1 MKTKNKYIISNP
13 GKFHHFEVARELNK
27 LNMLDKI
34 ICGYPWFKLK
44 NFGVPKEKIV
54 SLSLNTI
61 LSRYINDGWLKDY
74 LNINQFKK
82 IDNTTK
88 KYLNDNTVFLGLS
101 GSSLNT
107 GLEAKKRNI
116 LYICERA
123 STHITYQS
131 NILTNEYKKL
141 NLEYKKTNKWFIER
155 ELKEYEAADVIL
167 TPSNFVKKTFIENG
181 IKKVEVLNYGVDT
194 TMFYPLKIKNEDEYF
209 NIIFVGQLSVRK
221 GLHYLFEMYKK
232 LKNKKI
238 KLHIIG
244 TNTSDTQF
252 LKRQINGFDK
262 EKIIFYGHQNHEK
275 LNILFN
281 NYDLFVLPSI
291 EEGMA
296 IVTLQSIASG
306 CPVVVTENT
315 GSKEFVEK
323 FNCGKVISLDKISIL
338 SDVVSELVENK
349 DKLREFRENT
359 QKASN
364 YNWSEYVKTL
374 DSITSKYN

>member
-1 MKTKNKYIISNP
+1 MKTNNKYIISNP
-13 GKFHHFEVARELNK
+13 GKFHHFEVAREFNK

-44 NFGVPKEKIV
+44 NFGVPKEKII

-82 IDNTTK
+82 IDNATK

-101 GSSLNT
+101 GSSLST

-123 STHITYQS
+123 STHIIYQ
-131 NILTNEYKKL
+131 NNVLINEYKELKL
-141 NLEYKKTNKWFIER
+141 KYKQINKWFIER
-155 ELKEYEAADVIL
+155 ELEEYEAADLIL
-167 TPSNFVKKTFIENG
+167 TPSNFVKKTFIEKG
-181 IKKVEVLNYGVDT
+181 IKKVEALNYGVDT
-194 TMFYPLKIKNEDEYF
+194 TKFYPLNIKKEDKYF

-221 GLHYLFEMYKK
+221 GLHYIFEMYKK
-232 LKNKKI
+232 LNNKNI

-244 TNTSDTQF
+244 TNTSDTHS
-252 LKRQINGFDK
+252 LKKKIKGYDK
-262 EKIIFYGHQNHEK
+262 EKIIFYGHQNQEK

-281 NYDLFVLPSI
+281 KSDLFVLPSI

-315 GSKEFVEK
+315 GSKEFVDK
-323 FNCGKVISLDKISIL
+323 YNCGKVISSDKISSL
-338 SDVVSELVENK
+338 SDVVSELIENK
-349 DKLREFRENT
+349 DKLNEFRENT
-359 QKASN
+359 KMASN

-374 DSITSKYN
+374 DLITSKYN